1 MTSEGTKRC
10 TGPCGEE
17 KPLSAFHKHSGNKN
31 GRQHD
36 CMVCHKAAFAEW
48 SAQARRLDK
57 KGSWARS
64 VLSGAK
70 QRASTSG
77 LECTITAGDIRRLA
91 GDVCPVFGIPLRYPT
106 PEDAYTPRRNHQDA
120 PTVDRIRPMG
130 GYTATNIAVISR
142 RANTIKNN
150 ASPEEL
156 RAVADW
162 LDAEL
167 QRY

>member
-1 MTSEGTKRC
+1 
-10 TGPCGEE
+10 
-17 KPLSAFHKHSGNKN
+17 
-31 GRQHD
+31 
-36 CMVCHKAAFAEW
+36 
-48 SAQARRLDK
+48 
-57 KGSWARS
+57 
-64 VLSGAK
+64 
-70 QRASTSG
+70 
-77 LECTITAGDIRRLA
+77 
-91 GDVCPVFGIPLRYPT
+91 
-106 PEDAYTPRRNHQDA
+106 
-120 PTVDRIRPMG
+120 MG